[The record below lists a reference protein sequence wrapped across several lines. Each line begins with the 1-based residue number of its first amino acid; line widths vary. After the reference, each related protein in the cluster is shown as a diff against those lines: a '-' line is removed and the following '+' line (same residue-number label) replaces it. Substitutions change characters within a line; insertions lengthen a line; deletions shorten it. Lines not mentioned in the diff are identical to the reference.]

1 MSDPIDW
8 IEKKAEEAKLKLKQQ
23 EEQTETAPDDI
34 SKILGRELTVSMSNS
49 LVRAAHGLNLVEK
62 RLVTYAMAKAESL
75 TGDQVSLRISAKE
88 YAQEFK
94 VDLDSSYRE
103 LKKATDRLF
112 SRYFSLVVDTPTGEE
127 IHKVHWVSSAK
138 YHKGDGWVEINFSHE
153 ATPYILLLN
162 GKYTTYK
169 LKMAASLRSYYSWRL
184 LELLMQWKGT
194 QQLYITLEDFRHA
207 LGIPKS
213 YLYKDI
219 RVNCI
224 EKAIQELHEKDRLVI
239 EWEPIKK
246 GRAVKALKF
255 TWKQDEQYPLLL
267 D

>member
-1 MSDPIDW
+1 MSDPIGW
-8 IEKKAEEAKLKLKQQ
+8 IEKKAEEAKLKLEQQ
-23 EEQTETAPDDI
+23 EISTVPEDI
-34 SKILGRELTVSMSNS
+34 SKILGQELTVSMSNS
-49 LVRAAHGLNLVEK
+49 LIRAAHGLNLVEK

-75 TGDQVSLRISAKE
+75 KGNQVSLRISAKE
-88 YAQEFK
+88 YAKEFS
-94 VDLDSSYRE
+94 VDIDSSYRE

-112 SRYFSLVVDTPTGEE
+112 SRYFSLVIDTPTGEE

-138 YHKGDGWVEINFSHE
+138 YHKGDGWVEINFSQE

-169 LKMAASLRSYYSWRL
+169 LKMASALRSYYSWRL
-184 LELLMQWKGT
+184 LELIMQWKT
-194 QQLYITLEDFRHA
+194 TKQLYITLEDFRHA

-224 EKAIQELHEKDRLVI
+224 EKAIKELREKDRLVI

-255 TWKQDEQYPLLL
+255 TWDQEEQYPLLL